1 MRCDERGML
10 DLENV
15 SIGVRMKV
23 YNDFLWSRGLCL
35 CEKDTN
41 DVAPTTVGY
50 RCQRYIISK
59 ELAMYMYRR

>member
-1 MRCDERGML
+1 ML

-35 CEKDTN
+35 CEKDTD
-41 DVAPTTVGY
+41 DVAPTMVGPNVKLY
-50 RCQRYIISK
+50 FV
-59 ELAMYMYRR
+59 